1 MDTVE
6 TRTPPEG
13 GSAGGPVYDAFISY
27 SHSADDLLA
36 PRLQSGLQRFAKPWW
51 KRRAVRIFRDETSLS
66 ASPHLWSSI
75 AEALDDSE
83 WFILLMSPTAAASD
97 WVNKEVEYWL
107 EHKSA
112 NRILAVLTEGTFK
125 WKGNDFISDAAPPAL
140 HGAFS
145 EDPRW
150 VDLRFAR
157 SDKQLDLNNPR
168 FSAAVADI
176 ASSIRGVPKDELE
189 SEEVV
194 QHRRTTRTAWGA
206 AILLLLLAVTA
217 AVAAGVAVSRS
228 IEAEAQRDEA
238 TRQAELAL
246 TRELIA
252 HAEANLEIDPE
263 RSVLL
268 TLEAARL
275 GRSSGGEALPEV
287 EQALARSVEAMRTTE
302 TVPGTTMSASR
313 DGDVVATVDDA
324 GTVRVW
330 DGGIEGIGAVLPVA
344 ADPHPEFG
352 LGPVGVSG
360 DGSVV
365 VYAAPAPTPIVV
377 DPTTGEQVAVLQ
389 GHTEPVGL
397 VVLNLDGTRALSGG
411 GFDFVTNLWNTTDGS
426 IIRSIAADSNGG
438 AFSPDGSLVAYG
450 DFSQDDGSGTIF
462 IWDAESGADV
472 AALCCHRGNVNAV
485 AFGPD
490 AKTLAS
496 VGFADGSLRLWDVT
510 NGEQLWSRDDPSG
523 QFGAVAISVD
533 GALVATG
540 STGGTVRLWD
550 ARNGDPVMVLSGHSE
565 PVTGVAFAG
574 DDGLYSAAHDG
585 QTRLR
590 NIGPNRPGVIEFTA
604 YSVEERPNADAF
616 ITLSFNPAGDRLLT
630 AVGHDA
636 ARLWNLADLSNP
648 IELSPIQ
655 NLPSVFMGGAFS
667 PNGALVAI
675 GGVDNHP
682 RVFDAVTGEL
692 LMTLEDN
699 DSRLHRGVAFSPDS
713 NRLVTGGSC
722 CDPAPNGAP
731 KIWNLTT
738 GGAIRLEH
746 PSNTWEVAW
755 SPDGDMIAT
764 AGDDATRIWDAAT
777 AEERYALSG
786 PFVGA
791 VRFSPDGRLLA
802 TGGVA
807 GAALWDAATG
817 EEILVFEGHS
827 GPVVGVAFSPDG
839 SQLVSGSFDTL
850 AKIWDVET
858 GVEIQTLTEHPHAVT
873 GVSWAST
880 GTIATV
886 SDLGDVRL
894 HIRDLE
900 ALERIARERLTR
912 SLTEAECRQYL
923 HIEACP
929 AR

>member
-6 TRTPPEG
+6 TRTPPDG
-13 GSAGGPVYDAFISY
+13 GSAGGPGYDGFISY

-36 PRLQSGLQRFAKPWW
+36 PRLQMGLQRFAKPWW

-75 AEALDDSE
+75 TQALDASE

-97 WVNKEVEYWL
+97 WVDKEVEYWL

-112 NRILAVLTEGTFK
+112 DRILPVLTDGSFRWEGD
-125 WKGNDFISDAAPPAL
+125 DFDSDAAPPAL
-140 HGAFS
+140 HGAFF

-157 SDKQLDLNNPR
+157 SDEQLDLKNPQ

-176 ASSIRGVPKDELE
+176 ASAIRGVPKDELE
-189 SEEVV
+189 SEEVR

-206 AILLLLLAVTA
+206 ALLLFLFATAALVAA
-217 AVAAGVAVSRS
+217 AVAVNRS
-228 IEAEAQRDEA
+228 AEAERQRDEA

-246 TRELIA
+246 TRELVA
-252 HAEANLEIDPE
+252 HAGANLEIDPE

-268 TLEAARL
+268 ALEALEL
-275 GRSSGGEALPEV
+275 GRSSGGEALTEV
-287 EQALARSVEAMRTTE
+287 EDVLARSVEAMRTVA
-302 TVPGTTMSASR
+302 TVPGSTMSAGR
-313 DGDVVATVDDA
+313 DGLVVVTADDT
-324 GTVRVW
+324 GTVRLW
-330 DGGIEGIGAVLPVA
+330 EKGILGAFTEAPGVAGVDSFVGTAPVA
-344 ADPHPEFG
+344 
-352 LGPVGVSG
+352 VSG
-360 DGSVV
+360 DGRAVAYLSPVI
-365 VYAAPAPTPIVV
+365 TPIVV
-377 DPTTGEQVAVLQ
+377 DAASGETIAVLE
-389 GHTEPVGL
+389 GHTEPVISI
-397 VVLNLDGTRALSGG
+397 VLNDDATRAHTVGV
-411 GFDFVTNLWNTTDGS
+411 DFTTRLWNVEDAS
-426 IIRSIAADSNGG
+426 LIRSAPADSNGG
-438 AFSPDGSLVAYG
+438 AFSADGRLVGYGAYSESEG
-450 DFSQDDGSGTIF
+450 TGSVF
-462 IWDAESGADV
+462 IWDAATGADV
-472 AALCCHRGNVNAV
+472 ATVCCHQGSVLAL
-485 AFGPD
+485 AFGPG
-490 AKTLAS
+490 ATTLAS
-496 VGFADGSLRLWDVT
+496 VGFADGSLRLWDVGT
-510 NGEQLWSRDDPSG
+510 GEQIWSVNDPSG
-523 QFGAVAISVD
+523 QFGAVAISAD

-565 PVTGVAFAG
+565 QVTSVAFARE
-574 DDGLYSAAHDG
+574 DGLYSAAHDG
-585 QTRLR
+585 QTRLW
-590 NIGPNRPGVIEFTA
+590 NIGSNRPGVIEFIA
-604 YSVEERPNADAF
+604 YSVEERPTDDAF
-616 ITLSFNPAGDRLLT
+616 ITLSFNPAGDRLVT
-630 AVGHDA
+630 TVGHDA
-636 ARLWNLADLSNP
+636 ARLWNLADLSDP

-667 PNGALVAI
+667 PDGAQVAI

-713 NRLVTGGSC
+713 KRLVTGGSC

-731 KIWNLTT
+731 KIWDLTT

-746 PSNTWEVAW
+746 SSNTWEVAW
-755 SPDGDMIAT
+755 SPDGHMIAT

-802 TGGVA
+802 TGGLE

-817 EEILVFEGHS
+817 AAIVTFEGHA
-827 GPVVGVAFSPDG
+827 GPVTSVAFSPDG
-839 SQLVSGSFDTL
+839 TQLVSGGFDTL

-858 GVEIQTLTEHPHAVT
+858 GVESQTLTEHPRAVT
-873 GVSWAST
+873 GVSWSSD

-894 HIRDLE
+894 HIRDLD
-900 ALERIARERLTR
+900 ALERIARERVTR
-912 SLTEAECRQYL
+912 SLIDAECRQYL

-929 AR
+929 TK